1 MLYGFREYSPLPHLR
16 LYNINNTKGMVEE
29 SRTTIHLLV
38 AESFELVRIGL
49 RSLFANHDSIH
60 LVAEASSIEELF
72 RLTKQH
78 KPDVVL
84 LDLQLSGIDYAEHIS
99 KLLHAC
105 PHSKVLAFSHQNS
118 EQTHLHTFR
127 SGAMGIISKHHSTD
141 LLLKAIHA
149 IHAGQIW
156 FDRNVTKLLWQAQFD
171 HNPVTETPATRS
183 PQQPKLSDSERHIA
197 YLACKGL
204 SAKQISAQLL
214 VTEKTVRNQLS
225 VIYKKIGVKK
235 QIELCLK
242 APMYNYFKE
251 SFLLGTFSPQD
262 TEK

>member
-1 MLYGFREYSPLPHLR
+1 
-16 LYNINNTKGMVEE
+16 MVVE
-29 SRTTIHLLV
+29 SRAKIRLLV

-49 RSLFANHDSIH
+49 RSLFENHSAIR
-60 LVAEASSIEELF
+60 LVAEASSIEDLF
-72 RLTKQH
+72 KLATHH

-84 LDLQLSGIDYAEHIS
+84 MDLQLSGGNYAEHIS
-99 KLLHAC
+99 KLLRSS
-105 PHSKVLAFSHQNS
+105 PQSKVLAFSHQNS
-118 EQTHLHTFR
+118 EQTHLQTFR
-127 SGAMGIISKHHSTD
+127 SGAMGIISKHHSSD
-141 LLLKAIHA
+141 LLLKAILA

-156 FDRNVTKLLWQAQFD
+156 FDRNVTKLLWQAQF
-171 HNPVTETPATRS
+171 NPNSSTEMPVDGRS
-183 PQQPKLSDSERHIA
+183 SQQQPKLSDSERHIA

-204 SAKQISAQLL
+204 SAKEISTQLL

-225 VIYKKIGVKK
+225 IIYRKIGVKK

-251 SFLLGTFSPQD
+251 SYLLGTFCSHD